1 MQEIIFSRE
10 YLHCLPN
17 GRKFP
22 FRINPKVFS
31 SLKIGYIEVTLINF
45 MQQLAIV
52 KYGTA
57 QEAFKLQEVSQPQP
71 EPNQV
76 LVQVEGFG
84 LNYADVMARNG
95 LYKEAPKIPFVP
107 GYEIVGLVTGKGA
120 EVPDTFLGKRVVAF
134 TRFGGY
140 ADFALA
146 DHRAIAEIPE
156 DLPGGEACAL
166 ATQYCTAYYMTD
178 YLSRLHAG
186 EIALIHACA
195 GGVGTAL
202 TQLCKRKGLQVVGLC
217 SSVQKIDYLENMGV
231 DFPVN
236 YKEENYAQAIEK
248 AFGKRK
254 MDLIFNT
261 VAGKS
266 FKNDL
271 KLLSHGGRMFCFGGA
286 ARSGQK
292 AHIFNDLAFFLK
304 TGFISPLFMMM
315 KSQGVIGVNMLRL
328 ADHRI
333 DIIGHCL
340 HELVALWQKNEIQPH
355 VGASFQAK
363 NIAAAHQLLES
374 GNSTGKVY
382 VYW

>member
-1 MQEIIFSRE
+1 
-10 YLHCLPN
+10 
-17 GRKFP
+17 
-22 FRINPKVFS
+22 
-31 SLKIGYIEVTLINF
+31 

-52 KYGTA
+52 KYGA
-57 QEAFKLQEVSQPQP
+57 AREAFELRQMPQP
-71 EPNQV
+71 EPDPNQV

-107 GYEIVGLVTGKGA
+107 GYEIVGMVTDRGA
-120 EVPDTFLGKRVVAF
+120 AVPEKFLGKRVVGF

-146 DHRAIAEIPE
+146 DYRAIAELPE
-156 DLPGGEACAL
+156 DIPGGEACAL

-178 YLSRLHAG
+178 YLSRLHDG

-202 TQLCKRKGLQVVGLC
+202 TQLCKRNGLKVVGLC
-217 SSVQKIDYLENMGV
+217 SSPQKIDYLEKMGV
-231 DFPVN
+231 DLPIN
-236 YKEENYAQAIEK
+236 YKEVNYAQAIEQ
-248 AFGKRK
+248 AYGKRK

-271 KLLSHGGRMFCFGGA
+271 KLLAHGGRMFCFGGA
-286 ARSGQK
+286 ARSGQR
-292 AHIFNDLAFFLK
+292 AHIINDLGFLLK

-315 KSQGVIGVNMLRL
+315 KSQAVLGVNMLRL

-340 HELVALWQKNEIQPH
+340 HALVDLWERNEIRPQ
-355 VGASFQAK
+355 VGATFKAK
-363 NIAAAHQLLES
+363 DIAAAHELLES
-374 GNSTGKVY
+374 GSSTGKIF
-382 VYW
+382 VYWEY

>member
-1 MQEIIFSRE
+1 
-10 YLHCLPN
+10 
-17 GRKFP
+17 
-22 FRINPKVFS
+22 
-31 SLKIGYIEVTLINF
+31 
-45 MQQLAIV
+45 MQQLTIV
-52 KYGTA
+52 KYGA
-57 QEAFKLQEVSQPQP
+57 AREAYELQEVSQPEP
-71 EPNQV
+71 EPHQV
-76 LVQVEGFG
+76 LVKVEGFG

-120 EVPDTFLGKRVVAF
+120 GVPDKFLGKRVVAF

-140 ADFALA
+140 ADFGLA
-146 DHRAIAEIPE
+146 DHRAIAILPE
-156 DLPGGEACAL
+156 DIPGGEACAL

-178 YLSRLHAG
+178 YQSRLHAG

-202 TQLCKRKGLQVVGLC
+202 TQLCKRRGVKVVGLC
-217 SSVQKIDYLENMGV
+217 SSPRKMEYLEKMGV
-231 DFPVN
+231 DFRVN
-236 YKEENYAQAIEK
+236 YKDVNYSEVIEK
-248 AFGKRK
+248 EFGKRK

-266 FKNDL
+266 FKDDL

-292 AHIFNDLAFFLK
+292 AHVFNDLAFLLK

-315 KSQGVIGVNMLRL
+315 KSQGIIGVNMLRI

-340 HELVALWQKNEIQPH
+340 HALVDLWEKKEIHPQ
-355 VGASFQAK
+355 VGATFKAK
-363 NIAAAHQLLES
+363 DLAAAHELLES

-382 VYW
+382 VNW